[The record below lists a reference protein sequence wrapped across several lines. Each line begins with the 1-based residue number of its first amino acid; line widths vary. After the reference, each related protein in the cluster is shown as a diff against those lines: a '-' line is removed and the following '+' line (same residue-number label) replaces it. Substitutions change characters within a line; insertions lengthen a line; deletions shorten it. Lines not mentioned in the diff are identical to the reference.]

1 MTDVVKSFLIA
12 FFTLLYSVFIR
23 DANTDLIIIGSIM
36 PLVPGIPITNA
47 IRDTL
52 QGDYMSGT
60 ARAVEAFIISFGIT
74 VGIGLGMGLFNLL
87 KGWS

>member
-1 MTDVVKSFLIA
+1 
-12 FFTLLYSVFIR
+12 LYPYNPEI
-23 DANTDLIIIGSIM
+23 IIIGSIM

-60 ARAVEAFIISFGIT
+60 ARAVEAFVISIGIT
-74 VGIGLGMGLFNLL
+74 IGIGIGLWAFNLL
-87 KGWS
+87 ERMFL